1 MFVCRRDSLLLR
13 EDGELAGDCERSSN
27 LPCLGS
33 LVGGMRRR
41 CVLTDDETNSL
52 CFITSVCRL
61 MTEIGRLHRPS
72 VNKV

>member
-33 LVGGMRRR
+33 LVGGTRRR
-41 CVLTDDETNSL
+41 YDDETNSL
-52 CFITSVCRL
+52 CFITSLCRL